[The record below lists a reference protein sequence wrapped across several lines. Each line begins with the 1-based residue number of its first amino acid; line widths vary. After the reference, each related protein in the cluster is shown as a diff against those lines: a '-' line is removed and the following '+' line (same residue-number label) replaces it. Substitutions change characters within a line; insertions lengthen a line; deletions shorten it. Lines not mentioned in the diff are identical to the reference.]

1 MFIISLR
8 KLKSVQKVA
17 VKFTKLTSN
26 LFLIWWP
33 PKHHNGRGK
42 PVNKIQ
48 ILSRTTHTTTAK

>member
-26 LFLIWWP
+26 LFLI
-33 PKHHNGRGK
+33 
-42 PVNKIQ
+42 
-48 ILSRTTHTTTAK
+48 